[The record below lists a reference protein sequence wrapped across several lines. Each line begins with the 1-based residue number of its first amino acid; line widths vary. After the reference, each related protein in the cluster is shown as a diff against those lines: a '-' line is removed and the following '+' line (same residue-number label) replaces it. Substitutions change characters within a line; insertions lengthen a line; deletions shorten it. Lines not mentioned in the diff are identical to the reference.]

1 VSQLESKVFE
11 VIGILLGL
19 FFIGFPLWVLML
31 SNIAI
36 IGILKGKG
44 GFHDDE
50 SKPRSGF
57 GRN

>member
-1 VSQLESKVFE
+1 MLE

>member
-1 VSQLESKVFE
+1 MLE

-50 SKPRSGF
+50 SKQGSGF
-57 GRN
+57 SRN

>member
-1 VSQLESKVFE
+1 MFE

-36 IGILKGKG
+36 FSILKGKG
-44 GFHDDE
+44 GLYDDE